1 MKTLSLL
8 ALGLFSLSTQAA
20 PAADP
25 EQLRVEAVG
34 LIAPF
39 QQQLLG
45 TVKQAMA
52 DGGPAQAVE
61 ACQSLAPSIA
71 ALHSQA
77 PWTVGRT
84 ALKLRNPD
92 NAPDAWERRVL
103 EQFAQRA
110 AAGEPVQQ
118 LSHGEVVAGEYR
130 YMQAIGTAEA
140 CLGCHGENIKPEL
153 LQLLD
158 KHYPQDQARG
168 FREGDLRGAFT
179 LSRALAP

>member
-52 DGGPAQAVE
+52 DGGPAQAV
-61 ACQSLAPSIA
+61 
-71 ALHSQA
+71 
-77 PWTVGRT
+77 
-84 ALKLRNPD
+84 
-92 NAPDAWERRVL
+92 
-103 EQFAQRA
+103 
-110 AAGEPVQQ
+110 
-118 LSHGEVVAGEYR
+118 
-130 YMQAIGTAEA
+130 
-140 CLGCHGENIKPEL
+140 
-153 LQLLD
+153 
-158 KHYPQDQARG
+158 
-168 FREGDLRGAFT
+168 
-179 LSRALAP
+179 

>member
-8 ALGLFSLSTQAA
+8 ALGLFSLSTHAA
-20 PAADP
+20 PAVDP

-71 ALHSQA
+71 AQHSQA

>member
-1 MKTLSLL
+1 M
-8 ALGLFSLSTQAA
+8 
-20 PAADP
+20 
-25 EQLRVEAVG
+25 
-34 LIAPF
+34 
-39 QQQLLG
+39 
-45 TVKQAMA
+45 
-52 DGGPAQAVE
+52 
-61 ACQSLAPSIA
+61 
-71 ALHSQA
+71 
-77 PWTVGRT
+77 
-84 ALKLRNPD
+84 
-92 NAPDAWERRVL
+92 L

-140 CLGCHGENIKPEL
+140 CLGYHGENIKPEL
-153 LQLLD
+153 LHLLD